1 LQIEFQQ
8 MPIPDYQTCMLD
20 LLRLTS
26 DGAEHTLKD
35 AVPAL
40 ADIFQ
45 LTNTERTELLPSGQQ
60 AVFHN
65 RVAWANTYLKKAEL
79 LRSPRRGVF
88 TITDRGKKVLAQN
101 PPKID
106 LKLLEQF
113 PEFLAF
119 KAKSKTAAED
129 VLHLAPSAAI
139 ETPLESLEAAYAK
152 IRGELKAEL
161 LDRLKLEAPA
171 VFERVVI
178 ALLVKMGYGG
188 SRADAAEAIG
198 KPGDE
203 GLDGFIKK
211 DRLGLDIIYVQAKR
225 WAGTVGRPDIQ
236 KFAGALHGQHSTK
249 GIFITTSDF
258 SREADEYVAKIG
270 SKIVLIDGSRLA
282 ELMIEFG
289 VGVATDATYTVERI
303 DNDFFDSV

>member
-1 LQIEFQQ
+1 
-8 MPIPDYQTCMLD
+8 MAIPDYQTCMLD
-20 LLRLTS
+20 LLRLAS

-40 ADIFQ
+40 ADIFD
-45 LTNTERTELLPSGQQ
+45 LTDAERTELLPSGQQ
-60 AVFHN
+60 AILNN
-65 RVAWANTYLKKAEL
+65 RVAWAKTYLNKAGL
-79 LRSPRRGVF
+79 LEAPRRGVF
-88 TITDRGKKVLAQN
+88 TITSRGKSVLAQN

-106 LKLLEQF
+106 LKLLERF

-119 KAKSKTAAED
+119 KAKSRTVEEGDHAQPTAA
-129 VLHLAPSAAI
+129 ATI
-139 ETPLESLEAAYAK
+139 ETPLESLESAYAK

-161 LDRLKLEAPA
+161 LDRLKAEIPA

-198 KPGDE
+198 KSGDE
-203 GLDGFIKK
+203 GLDGLIKE

-225 WAGTVGRPDIQ
+225 WATTVGRPEIQ
-236 KFAGALHGQHSTK
+236 EFAGALHGQHATK

-258 SREADEYVAKIG
+258 SRDANDYVSKIG

-289 VGVATDATYTVERI
+289 VAVATEATYTVKRI
-303 DNDFFDSV
+303 DNDFFEAI

>member
-1 LQIEFQQ
+1 
-8 MPIPDYQTCMLD
+8 MAIPDYQTCMLH
-20 LLRLTS
+20 LLRLAS

-40 ADIFQ
+40 ADMFR
-45 LTNTERTELLPSGQQ
+45 LTDTERSELLPSGQQ

-65 RVAWANTYLKKAEL
+65 RVAWANTYLKKAGL
-79 LRSPRRGVF
+79 LCAPRRGVF
-88 TITDRGKKVLAQN
+88 TITDRGKSVLTQN

-119 KAKSKTAAED
+119 KAKSKNSLEDDQLQLTA
-129 VLHLAPSAAI
+129 PAAI
-139 ETPLESLEAAYAK
+139 KTPLESLEVAYEK

-161 LDRLKLEAPA
+161 LDRLKAEVPA

-198 KPGDE
+198 KSGDE
-203 GLDGFIKK
+203 GLDGVIKE

-225 WAGTVGRPDIQ
+225 WAATVGRPEIQ
-236 KFAGALHGQHSTK
+236 KFAGALHGQHATK

-258 SREADEYVAKIG
+258 SRDANDYVSKIG

-289 VGVATDATYTVERI
+289 VAVATDAIYTVKRI
-303 DNDFFDSV
+303 DNDFFESI

>member
-1 LQIEFQQ
+1 
-8 MPIPDYQTCMLD
+8 MAIPDYQTCMLH
-20 LLRLTS
+20 LLRLVS
-26 DGAEHTLKD
+26 DGVEHTLKD

-45 LTNTERTELLPSGQQ
+45 LTDAERSELLPSGQQ
-60 AVFHN
+60 AIFNN
-65 RVAWANTYLKKAEL
+65 RVAWAKTYLNKAGL
-79 LRSPRRGVF
+79 LKAPRRGAF
-88 TITDRGKKVLAQN
+88 IITDRGKSVLTQN

-106 LKLLEQF
+106 LKLLEKF

-119 KAKSKTAAED
+119 KAKSKTVSEVD
-129 VLHLAPSAAI
+129 HILPTTTVAI
-139 ETPLESLEAAYAK
+139 ETPLESLESAYEK

-161 LDRLKLEAPA
+161 LDRLKVEAPA

-188 SRADAAEAIG
+188 SRADAVEAIG
-198 KPGDE
+198 KSGDE
-203 GLDGFIKK
+203 GLDGLIKE
-211 DRLGLDIIYVQAKR
+211 DRLGLDIIYIQAKR
-225 WAGTVGRPDIQ
+225 WAATVGRPEIQ
-236 KFAGALHGQHSTK
+236 KFAGALHGQHATK
-249 GIFITTSDF
+249 GIFMTTSDF
-258 SREADEYVAKIG
+258 SRDANDYVSKIG

-289 VGVATDATYTVERI
+289 VAVATDATYTVKRI

>member
-1 LQIEFQQ
+1 
-8 MPIPDYQTCMLD
+8 MAIPDYQTCMLH
-20 LLRLTS
+20 LLRLAS

-40 ADIFQ
+40 ADIVQ
-45 LTNTERTELLPSGQQ
+45 LTDTERTKLLPSGQQ

-79 LRSPRRGVF
+79 LRAPRRGVF
-88 TITDRGKKVLAQN
+88 TITDRGRRVLAQN
-101 PPKID
+101 PSKID
-106 LKLLEQF
+106 LKLLERF

-119 KAKSKTAAED
+119 KAKSKTVAEGD
-129 VLHLAPSAAI
+129 LALPTAPAAI
-139 ETPLESLEAAYAK
+139 ETPLESLETAYSK

-161 LDRLKLEAPA
+161 LDRLKSEAPA
-171 VFERVVI
+171 LFERIVI
-178 ALLVKMGYGG
+178 ELLVKMGYGG

-198 KPGDE
+198 KSGDE
-203 GLDGFIKK
+203 GLDGLIKE

-225 WAGTVGRPDIQ
+225 WAATVGRPEIQ
-236 KFAGALHGQHSTK
+236 KFAGALHGQHATK

-258 SREADEYVAKIG
+258 SRDANDYVSKIG

-289 VGVATDATYTVERI
+289 VAVATEATYTVKRI
-303 DNDFFDSV
+303 DNDFFEAI